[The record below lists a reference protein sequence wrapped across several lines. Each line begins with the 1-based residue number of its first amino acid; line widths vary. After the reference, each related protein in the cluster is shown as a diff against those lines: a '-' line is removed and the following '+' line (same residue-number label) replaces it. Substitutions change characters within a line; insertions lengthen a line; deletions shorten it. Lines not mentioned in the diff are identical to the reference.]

1 MIAHKHILSRS
12 RCIPYHKPNRIVKMV
27 RMVRMERMERME
39 KMKSNPLD
47 VSYYVGKSIILFTL
61 FYCGM
66 NWYHYKELREEN
78 EKDDKK

>member
-1 MIAHKHILSRS
+1 MIAHKHILARS
-12 RCIPYHKPNRIVKMV
+12 RCIPYHKPNKIV
-27 RMVRMERMERME
+27 RMV

-78 EKDDKK
+78 EKDDEK